1 MISGNVDGMGIEVEI
16 IESKNKESFEKKV
29 NESIVNGAEPIFETF
44 NVTNVPGISIK
55 GIATLIEKYYM
66 LVAYELKWKMGAQ

>member
-1 MISGNVDGMGIEVEI
+1 MISGNVDGMGIQVEI

-29 NESIVNGAEPIFETF
+29 NESIVNGGEPIFETF

-55 GIATLIEKYYM
+55 GTATLIEKYYI
-66 LVAYELKWKMGAQ
+66 LVAYELK

>member
-44 NVTNVPGISIK
+44 
-55 GIATLIEKYYM
+55 M
-66 LVAYELKWKMGAQ
+66 